1 MDSAALVTYDE
12 QHTVP
17 LGTCNGPTQGPMNP
31 DGRCILG
38 GVLMGAGLRGDS
50 IPSVGY
56 PSVGCMAYPV
66 FAQEMVPY
74 TNGVIAGDNYQRLAT
89 LKQGTKL
96 LGQP

>member
-1 MDSAALVTYDE
+1 MDSAALIKYEE

-17 LGTCNGPTQGPMNP
+17 LGTCNGSTQGPMNP

-38 GVLMGAGLRGDS
+38 GTLMGAGLRGDS
-50 IPSVGY
+50 MPSLGF

-66 FAQEMVPY
+66 FTQDMVPY
-74 TNGVIAGDNYQRLAT
+74 TNGTIAGDNYERLAN
-89 LKQGTKL
+89 LKQGTRL